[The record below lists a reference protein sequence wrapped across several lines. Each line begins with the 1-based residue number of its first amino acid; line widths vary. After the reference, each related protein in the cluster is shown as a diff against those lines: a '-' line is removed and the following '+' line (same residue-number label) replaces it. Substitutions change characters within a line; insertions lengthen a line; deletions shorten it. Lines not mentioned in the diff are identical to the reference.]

1 MYGPIERLWRA
12 WLWWTFGAEVVLSA
26 LLCSVSIGTKSLWY
40 DEGISVGLARDSL
53 SQLLR
58 AEWAHEENMI
68 LYYLVL
74 HVWIHLGDT
83 EAELRSLSV
92 VFTVGTVVATFF
104 LARRIFGDRTAVV
117 AGLLMATAPF
127 TIEFAQTVRG
137 YTMAMF
143 FAVLST
149 HLLLR
154 ALDRSSTARLTLYA
168 LSIVAAV
175 YSDSFGAFVLV
186 AQAFWVLAQRR
197 RLVPGRRLV
206 VTAIAIS
213 ALLGPQVALV
223 AHVRGSSVSWIS
235 PLSVGR
241 IKDAAYSLGG
251 GHVVATALGGVML
264 AGAAVFLYR
273 IARGGFA
280 SAVDWLR
287 TSESSLIV
295 LWFVVPVAL
304 TLGISIFKP
313 LLVDYCLLIC
323 VPAMTIVAARA
334 IELALAAPA
343 RVVAVAGLT
352 ALGISGATVWY
363 GRPSVED
370 YRAAAAEIAKGH
382 PHTVIEYPFTLD
394 VLNYYLQ
401 RDGYVPGSFRLIVA
415 HSSDQLEAAGEGV
428 GRSSW
433 FVNQVLVGTSSG
445 SDAERALLSDLHGG
459 PSKASTI
466 FEGHGAPDFAVT
478 PLR

>member
-1 MYGPIERLWRA
+1 
-12 WLWWTFGAEVVLSA
+12 VLSTV
-26 LLCSVSIGTKSLWY
+26 LCSVSIGTKSLWY

-53 SQLLR
+53 SQLWR
-58 AEWAHEENMI
+58 AEWAHEENML

-74 HVWIHLGDT
+74 HLWIHLGDT

-92 VFTVGTVVATFF
+92 IFTVATVIATFL
-104 LARRIFGDRTAVV
+104 LARRVFGDRTAAM
-117 AGLLMATAPF
+117 AGFIMATAPF
-127 TIEFAQTVRG
+127 AIEFAQTVRG

-154 ALDRSSTARLTLYA
+154 ALDRPNTARLALYV

-175 YSDSFGAFVLV
+175 YSQSFGVFVLV
-186 AQAFWVLAQRR
+186 AQAGWVLARHHR
-197 RLVPGRRLV
+197 PIPVRRLV

-235 PLSVGR
+235 PLSFGR
-241 IKDAAYSLGG
+241 IKAAAYSLGG
-251 GHVVATALGGVML
+251 GHVLATALGGVTL

-273 IARGGFA
+273 MVRGGKA
-280 SAVDWLR
+280 STGEWLR

-295 LWFVVPVAL
+295 LWLVVPVVL
-304 TLGISIFKP
+304 TIGISIFKP

-323 VPAMTIVAARA
+323 LPALAIVAARA

-343 RVVAVAGLT
+343 RIVAVAGLT

-363 GRPSVED
+363 GRPSVEE
-370 YRAAAAEIAKGH
+370 YRAAAAVVADGH
-382 PHTVIEYPFTLD
+382 PHTVIEYPFILD

-401 RDGYVPGSFRLIVA
+401 RDGYGPGSFRLIVA
-415 HSSDQLEAAGEGV
+415 HSSDQLEAAREAV
-428 GRSSW
+428 GRNSW
-433 FVNQVLVGTSSG
+433 FVNQVLVGTASVPKT
-445 SDAERALLSDLHGG
+445 ERLLLGDLHVRTSN
-459 PSKASTI
+459 PSTI
-466 FEGHGAPDFAVT
+466 FEGHGAPAFVVT
-478 PLR
+478 PLG